1 MPSVGYLRE
10 IQMAQT
16 RDLLELVVIISHL
29 DFHLGLNNALNLS
42 RKPAFKH

>member
-1 MPSVGYLRE
+1 MPQVGYLRE

-16 RDLLELVVIISHL
+16 GDLLELVVMNS
-29 DFHLGLNNALNLS
+29 HLGLNNALNLS